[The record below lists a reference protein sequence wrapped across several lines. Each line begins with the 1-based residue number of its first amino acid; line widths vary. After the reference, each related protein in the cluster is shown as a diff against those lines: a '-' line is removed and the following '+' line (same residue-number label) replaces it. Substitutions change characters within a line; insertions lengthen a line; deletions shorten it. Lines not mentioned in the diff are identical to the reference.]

1 MGSNEPKKTDNKKQC
16 FIITP
21 VGNPDSEIRK
31 KADGVINAIIKPVL
45 SELGYDTVPPHE
57 MSKSGSITQQVI
69 EHIVNDDLVIA
80 NLTGLNANVM
90 YELAIRHCVKKPVV
104 CIIERNTQL
113 PFDVAT
119 ERFIMYDDNFS
130 NVISLKDNI
139 RRTVISSIK
148 ESEIDNPIYR
158 SIKDIDILKKISESN
173 DPNSNVLKLILNRL
187 GKIENN
193 IGTRRSIDSLSNEYN
208 EDFCAVIKLGENNID
223 YQVLNKITSMIANE
237 FVSNC
242 ITVAIIYD
250 KDKNEITVS
259 NGNFHT
265 EILDSLILNFTV
277 ELGLVNVK
285 YELYPF

>member
-1 MGSNEPKKTDNKKQC
+1 MGNNEHQKTENKKQC

-21 VGNPDSEIRK
+21 IGNPDSEIRK
-31 KADGVINAIIKPVL
+31 KADGVINAIIKPIL

-69 EHIVNDDLVIA
+69 EHIVNDELVIV

-139 RRTVISSIK
+139 KRTIISSIK
-148 ESEIDNPIYR
+148 EGEIDNPIYK
-158 SIKDIDILKKISESN
+158 SMKNIDIMKKISESN
-173 DPNSNVLKLILNRL
+173 DPNSNVLKLIVNRL
-187 GKIENN
+187 GKIEKN
-193 IGTRRSIDSLSNEYN
+193 INTRSVDSLINEYN
-208 EDFCAVIKLGENNID
+208 EDFCAIIKLGENNID
-223 YQVLNKITSMIANE
+223 SQILNKIISMIANE
-237 FVSNC
+237 FVSNH

-259 NGNFHT
+259 NGNFHMEVL
-265 EILDSLILNFTV
+265 EILIFNFTV
-277 ELGLVNVK
+277 ELGLKDVK

>member
-1 MGSNEPKKTDNKKQC
+1 MYGECKKRC

-21 VGNPDSEIRK
+21 IGDQDSEIRK
-31 KADGVINAIIKPVL
+31 KADGVINAIIKPTL
-45 SELGYDTVPPHE
+45 IDLGYDIIPPHE

-90 YELAIRHCVKKPVV
+90 YELAIRHCVKKPIV
-104 CIIERNTQL
+104 CIIEKSTNI

-119 ERFIMYDDNFS
+119 ERFIIYEDDFS

-139 RRTVISSIK
+139 RKAVLSSTK
-148 ESEIDNPIYR
+148 ESDVDNPIYR
-158 SIKDIDILKKISESN
+158 SIKDIDIMKKITESN
-173 DPNSNVLKLILNRL
+173 DPNSSVLKLILGRL
-187 GKIENN
+187 GKIEKNTSSRN
-193 IGTRRSIDSLSNEYN
+193 MEPSSNEYN
-208 EDFCAVIKLGENNID
+208 EDFCAVIKLGENNVDHNIIH
-223 YQVLNKITSMIANE
+223 KMTSMIANE
-237 FVSNC
+237 FVSKH

-250 KDKNEITVS
+250 NNKNEITVS

-265 EILDSLILNFTV
+265 EILDSLIFDFTT
-277 ELGLVNVK
+277 ELGLKNIK